1 MKALLLIVAAL
12 VMAWP
17 VLAPTTNMSTVI
29 ALVLF
34 ALIGVGVVV
43 AINRAVGAGKAAGR
57 AVTRKPPPTTATPV
71 NLEEEIA
78 KLRGMGTRSAN
89 ISTVDATRREL
100 QRMAYLVQRDRPDLA
115 AEFTELMSNFMDIDP
130 QYEQGLAVALPLIAA
145 QPGIRQTALY
155 QPRRMDA
162 EDCRRVLYFA
172 ESKGRIVRVKKGN
185 SYQLYLPGH
194 AQG

>member
-1 MKALLLIVAAL
+1 MATFMFL
-12 VMAWP
+12 VF
-17 VLAPTTNMSTVI
+17 S
-29 ALVLF
+29 
-34 ALIGVGVVV
+34 ALIGLVVV
-43 AINRAVGAGKAAGR
+43 FAINRVVGAGKAAGRAAGR
-57 AVTRKPPPTTATPV
+57 AVTRKPPPTTATSV

-89 ISTVDATRREL
+89 ISTVDATRHEL
-100 QRMAYLVQRDRPDLA
+100 QRMAYLVQRDRPDLT
-115 AEFTELMSNFMDIDP
+115 AEFTELMNNFMDIDP

-155 QPRRMDA
+155 QPMRMDA